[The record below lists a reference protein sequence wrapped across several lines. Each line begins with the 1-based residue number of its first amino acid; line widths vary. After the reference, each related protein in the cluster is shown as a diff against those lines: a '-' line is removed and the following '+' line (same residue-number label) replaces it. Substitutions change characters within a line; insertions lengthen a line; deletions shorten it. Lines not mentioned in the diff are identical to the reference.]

1 MPIHS
6 MAWALSNAALAF
18 FLAFALGPAVIR
30 FLQRQGMG
38 KEIRPEGPESH
49 LGKAGTPTMGGIMI
63 IIPVV
68 AATMLLNSQGRSILV
83 PVGTL
88 LLNGAIGAIDDLRS
102 LVGSAEMGL
111 AAHTK
116 FGLLLGLATA
126 VAVTLHYGL
135 RLESVYLPF
144 LGKIPIGAWYVPI
157 AAFTIIGT
165 ANAVNLTDGLDS
177 LAGGTSA
184 LAFAAYGIIAFLQE
198 QSFLATFSF
207 TVVGALLGFLWFNAH
222 PAQVFMG
229 DTGSLALGATLAVV
243 AMMTGHWLLL
253 PLVGFVFVAEAASV
267 IIQVAYFK
275 TTKGKRFFR
284 MSPLHHHFELI
295 GWSEPQVT
303 LRFWMAGI
311 VAAMLAIAL
320 ALA

>member
-1 MPIHS
+1 

-18 FLAFALGPAVIR
+18 FLAFVLGPAVIR
-30 FLQRQGMG
+30 FLQQQKLG
-38 KEIRPEGPESH
+38 KGIREEGPESH
-49 LGKAGTPTMGGIMI
+49 QSKSGTPTMGGIMV
-63 IIPVV
+63 IIPVI
-68 AATMLLNSQGRSILV
+68 AATMLLNNQGRSILV
-83 PVGTL
+83 PVGTIL
-88 LLNGAIGAIDDLRS
+88 LHGIIGAIDDMRS
-102 LVGSAEMGL
+102 LAGSAGMGL
-111 AAHTK
+111 NVPTK
-116 FGLLLGLATA
+116 FGLLLGIATA
-126 VAVTLHYGL
+126 IAVTLHFGL
-135 RLESVYLPF
+135 RLESIYLPF
-144 LGKIPIGAWYVPI
+144 MGKIPIGWWYVPI
-157 AAFTIIGT
+157 AVFTIIAT
-165 ANAVNLTDGLDS
+165 ANAVNLTDGLDT

-184 LAFAAYGIIAFLQE
+184 LAFAAFGIIAFLQE

-267 IIQVAYFK
+267 IIQVTYFK
-275 TTKGKRFFR
+275 MTRGKRLFK
-284 MSPLHHHFELI
+284 MSPLHHHFELL

-303 LRFWMAGI
+303 LRFWIVSI
-311 VAAMLAIAL
+311 VAAMLGIAL

>member
-1 MPIHS
+1 
-6 MAWALSNAALAF
+6 MAWALTNAALAF
-18 FLAFALGPAVIR
+18 FLAFVLGPAVIR
-30 FLQRQGMG
+30 FLQQQKLG
-38 KEIRPEGPESH
+38 KEIREEGPQSH
-49 LGKAGTPTMGGIMI
+49 QVKSGTPTMGGIMV

-83 PVGTL
+83 PVGTIIL
-88 LLNGAIGAIDDLRS
+88 HGIIGAIDDMRS
-102 LVGSAEMGL
+102 LAGSARTGL
-111 AAHTK
+111 NVPTK
-116 FGLLLGLATA
+116 MGLLLGIATA
-126 VAVTLHYGL
+126 IAVTLHFGL
-135 RLESVYLPF
+135 RLESIYLPF
-144 LGKIPIGAWYVPI
+144 MGKILIGWWYVPI
-157 AAFTIIGT
+157 AVFTIIAT
-165 ANAVNLTDGLDS
+165 ANAVNLTDGLDT

-222 PAQVFMG
+222 PAEVFMG

-267 IIQVAYFK
+267 IIQVGYFK
-275 TTKGKRFFR
+275 ITKGKRLLK
-284 MSPLHHHFELI
+284 MSPLHHHFELS

-303 LRFWMAGI
+303 LRFWIIGI
-311 VAAMLAIAL
+311 VAAMLGIAL